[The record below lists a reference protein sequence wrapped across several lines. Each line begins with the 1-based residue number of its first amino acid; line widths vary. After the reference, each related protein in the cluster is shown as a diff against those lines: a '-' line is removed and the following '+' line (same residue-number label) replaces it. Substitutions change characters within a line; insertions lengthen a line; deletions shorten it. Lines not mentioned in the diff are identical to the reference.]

1 MANRRF
7 PPLLERAH
15 VHAREYLRRLP
26 EREVLARADRDE
38 LLAALRRPLAAHGE
52 EDAAVIDLLAA
63 QAERGAGA
71 CSSPR
76 YFGFVVGGTYPVAL
90 AADWLVST
98 WDQNAGIYV
107 ISPLVSVIEEV
118 AAEWVLELLDL
129 PRDAGVGFATGCQMA
144 NFTCLAAARHAML
157 RSVGWDVEADGLQG
171 APRLNLIASAESHI
185 TIDVAMRYLGLGTN
199 AIRRVPTDAQG
210 RMRADRLRELLDTL
224 EGPTIVCAQAGNVN
238 TGAFDPLGEIAQ
250 VTKAHGAWLHVD
262 GAFGLWARA
271 SRRHRALADG
281 IELAD
286 SWATDAHKWLNVPY
300 DCGVAIVRD
309 ADAHRRAMTSTAAYL
324 VQTQGAERDAVDWAP
339 EFSRRARGVPVYATL
354 RALGREGVEDLVD
367 RCCARAR
374 QMAEILAAEDGV
386 RILNEV
392 VLNQVLVR
400 FGDDDELTRN
410 VIAGVQQEGTC
421 WLGGT
426 IWHDQAAMRISV
438 SNWDTSQEDA
448 ARSAA
453 AILRVFRTLRADA
466 GGEATGRDR

>member
-1 MANRRF
+1 MANDRF
-7 PPLLERAH
+7 PPLLERAQA
-15 VHAREYLRRLP
+15 HARDYLHRLP
-26 EREVLARADRDE
+26 DREVLARASRDE
-38 LLAALRRPLAAHGE
+38 LLAALRRPLMARGE

-63 QAERGAGA
+63 QAERGTGA

-76 YFGFVVGGTYPVAL
+76 YFGFVIGGSYPVAL

-107 ISPLVSVIEEV
+107 ISPLVAVVEEV
-118 AAEWVLELLDL
+118 AAEWVLELFDL
-129 PRDAGVGFATGCQMA
+129 PRESGVGFVTGCQMA

-157 RSVGWDVEADGLQG
+157 QRVGWDVEADGLHG
-171 APRLNLIASAESHI
+171 APRLNLVASAESHI
-185 TIDVAMRYLGLGTN
+185 TIDVALRYLGLGTN

-210 RMRADRLRELLDTL
+210 RMCADQLRELLATL

-238 TGAFDPLGEIAQ
+238 TGAFDPLREIAEL
-250 VTKAHGAWLHVD
+250 THAHGAWLHVD

-271 SRRHRALADG
+271 SHEHRALADG

-300 DCGVAIVRD
+300 DCGVAIVRH
-309 ADAHRRAMTSTAAYL
+309 ADDHRTAMTSTAAYL
-324 VQTQGAERDAVDWAP
+324 IQTQGAERDAVDWVP

-367 RCCARAR
+367 RSCARAR
-374 QMAEILAAEDGV
+374 QMAQILAAEDGV

-400 FGDDDELTRN
+400 FDDDDELTRS
-410 VIAGVQQEGTC
+410 VITGVQQEGTC

-426 IWHDQAAMRISV
+426 TWQDLAAMRISV
-438 SNWDTSQEDA
+438 CNWATSEEDA

-453 AILRVFRTLRADA
+453 AIVRVFRSLR
-466 GGEATGRDR
+466 GGAQGKAR